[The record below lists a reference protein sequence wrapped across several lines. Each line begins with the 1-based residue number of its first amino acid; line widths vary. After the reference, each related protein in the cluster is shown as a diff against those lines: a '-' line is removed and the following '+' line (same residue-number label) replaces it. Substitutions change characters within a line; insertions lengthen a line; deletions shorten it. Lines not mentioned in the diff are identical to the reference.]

1 MATASV
7 KRSISDY
14 FENLELLLGSPR
26 ESLYEETSPASLA
39 GSIFK
44 LKLTWDQA
52 LFSFLF
58 VNNISAGKAKWKESL
73 IQTFW
78 ETSAAHFFDRL
89 TFAKWANQNY
99 FRCMLFLVCKF
110 FIHGKMQKIA
120 FILFSTKN
128 KTASPVKLFNF
139 LQD

>member
-1 MATASV
+1 MAAVSV

-58 VNNISAGKAKWKESL
+58 VNNIPAGKAKWKESL

-78 ETSAAHFFDRL
+78 ETSAAHFLIDWHL
-89 TFAKWANQNY
+89 PNEPTKITSAA
-99 FRCMLFLVCKF
+99 CF
-110 FIHGKMQKIA
+110 F
-120 FILFSTKN
+120 
-128 KTASPVKLFNF
+128 
-139 LQD
+139 